1 MNYMATGLLLIIDD
15 DQTLVDLVREY
26 MTKYGWNVISAATP
40 KEGVKLIREK
50 IPRFVILDVMLP
62 EKDGFEV
69 CREIRTFSQVP
80 IIMLTARGELTDRI
94 VGLEVGAD
102 DYLPKPFAARELLA
116 RIQTVLRR
124 GTRSQH
130 SDAQTAPLKFGNLE
144 IDLFKRT
151 VELAGEDVILTTAEF
166 DVLALLAQKPG
177 KVFERVEV
185 MDQLKG
191 VDWQAFNRSIDVLVS
206 RIRTKIKDSSKRP
219 KFIKTVWGVGY
230 VFVGKPGS

>member
-1 MNYMATGLLLIIDD
+1 
-15 DQTLVDLVREY
+15 
-26 MTKYGWNVISAATP
+26 
-40 KEGVKLIREK
+40 
-50 IPRFVILDVMLP
+50 
-62 EKDGFEV
+62 
-69 CREIRTFSQVP
+69 
-80 IIMLTARGELTDRI
+80 
-94 VGLEVGAD
+94 
-102 DYLPKPFAARELLA
+102 
-116 RIQTVLRR
+116 
-124 GTRSQH
+124 
-130 SDAQTAPLKFGNLE
+130 LKFGNLE